1 MDALFEATVEATEE
15 AIIDAMIT
23 GETMVGR
30 DDNRSIA
37 LPHDELLNVMKHFNP
52 LGSR

>member
-1 MDALFEATVEATEE
+1 MDALFEATVQATDE

-30 DDNRSIA
+30 DDNICIA
-37 LPHDELLNVMKHFNP
+37 LPHDALLDLMRRYCR
-52 LGSR
+52 L